1 MLTVIHLDF
10 TLEQYTVMESAG
22 YVAIGIMLSG
32 GISTSSITVVVTPTE
47 QSPIS
52 AIGRSC
58 VRTYKI
64 ISLTLMNFLYQDHL
78 STLILIHST

>member
-22 YVAIGIMLSG
+22 YIAIGVMLSG

-47 QSPIS
+47 QS
-52 AIGRSC
+52 ATGRSH
-58 VRTYKI
+58 VHTYKI
-64 ISLTLMNFLYQDHL
+64 IL
-78 STLILIHST
+78 